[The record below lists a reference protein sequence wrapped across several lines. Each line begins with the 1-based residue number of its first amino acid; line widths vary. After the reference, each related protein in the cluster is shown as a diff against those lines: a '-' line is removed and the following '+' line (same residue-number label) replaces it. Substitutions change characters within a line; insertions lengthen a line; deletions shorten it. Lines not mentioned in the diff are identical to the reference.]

1 MTVDTDLEA
10 FEDVRPRLFGIA
22 YRMLGSVA
30 EAEDV
35 VQDAWLR
42 WQGTDRSVV
51 RNPAAFLTTTTTRLA
66 INAATSA
73 HARRE
78 TYIGPWLPE
87 PVDTSADP
95 ALGRRAGRGA
105 RDGGPAPA
113 REARPAER
121 AAYVLREAFA
131 YSYREIADVL
141 GVSEVN
147 ARQIAR
153 RAREHLD
160 SARSAPASPGPH
172 AVCWSRSWPP
182 PGSGTSTA
190 LERLL
195 VDDVVVRPDGGGE
208 VHASRVELVGV
219 ARTMTFL
226 DNMLR
231 KYWQDSTL
239 QIVDANGGTALLVT
253 SADGR
258 PQAIVALDGSDR
270 GHRARLHPS
279 PARASC
285 GSSRRPPDG
294 VTSRPAAWSRRC
306 DTDAEDRDRR
316 RWLRGLLRRLEPG
329 EEAAPGRGGD
339 HRRSTRGR
347 T

>member
-1 MTVDTDLEA
+1 MTVTSDTADNTSAPAAGWNANVPDSDLAA

-42 WQGTDRSVV
+42 WQGTDRRGV

-66 INAATSA
+66 INATTSA

-95 ALGRRAGRGA
+95 ALGAERAEA
-105 RDGGPAPA
+105 LELAVLLLLEKLTAP
-113 REARPAER
+113 ER
-121 AAYVLREAFA
+121 AAYVLHEAFG

-141 GVSEVN
+141 DTTEVN

-153 RAREHLD
+153 RAREHLG
-160 SARSAPASPGPH
+160 SERSAPASP
-172 AVCWSRSWPP
+172 AQQRRL
-182 PGSGTSTA
+182 
-190 LERLL
+190 LESFVAAARVGDLDELEHLL

-208 VHASRVELVGV
+208 VHASRVELVGA
-219 ARTMTFL
+219 ARAVTFL
-226 DNMLR
+226 DNILR

-239 QIVDANGGTALLVT
+239 RIVEANGGAALLVT
-253 SADGR
+253 SVDDV

-270 GHRARLHPS
+270 GIEHVYIQVAPS
-279 PARASC
+279 KMQQFA
-285 GSSRRPPDG
+285 
-294 VTSRPAAWSRRC
+294 
-306 DTDAEDRDRR
+306 
-316 RWLRGLLRRLEPG
+316 
-329 EEAAPGRGGD
+329 
-339 HRRSTRGR
+339 
-347 T
+347 

>member
-1 MTVDTDLEA
+1 MTVTSETTDNPGAPAAGSNANVPESDLAA
-10 FEDVRPRLFGIA
+10 FEDVRPRLFGLA

-42 WQGTDRSVV
+42 WQSTDRRVV

-66 INAATSA
+66 INATTSA

-95 ALGRRAGRGA
+95 ALGAEKA
-105 RDGGPAPA
+105 EALELAVLLLLEKLGPT
-113 REARPAER
+113 ER
-121 AAYVLREAFA
+121 AAYVLREAFG

-141 GVSEVN
+141 DTSEVN
-147 ARQIAR
+147 ARQVAR

-160 SARSAPASPGPH
+160 SERSAPASPAQQRRLLESFVAAARAGDLD
-172 AVCWSRSWPP
+172 
-182 PGSGTSTA
+182 G

-208 VHASRVELVGV
+208 VHASRVELVGA
-219 ARTMTFL
+219 ARTVTFL
-226 DNMLR
+226 DNILR

-239 QIVDANGGTALLVT
+239 RIVEANGGAALLVT
-253 SADGR
+253 SETGE
-258 PQAIVALDGSDR
+258 PQAVVVLDGSER
-270 GHRARLHPS
+270 GIEHVYIVVSPS
-279 PARASC
+279 KMRQFA
-285 GSSRRPPDG
+285 
-294 VTSRPAAWSRRC
+294 
-306 DTDAEDRDRR
+306 
-316 RWLRGLLRRLEPG
+316 
-329 EEAAPGRGGD
+329 
-339 HRRSTRGR
+339 
-347 T
+347 

>member
-1 MTVDTDLEA
+1 MTVTSDTADNPSAPAAGSNANVPDSDLAA
-10 FEDVRPRLFGIA
+10 FEDVRPRLFGLA

-42 WQGTDRSVV
+42 WQGTDRRVV

-66 INAATSA
+66 INATTSA

-95 ALGRRAGRGA
+95 ALGAERAEA
-105 RDGGPAPA
+105 LEMAVLLLLEKLGPT
-113 REARPAER
+113 ER
-121 AAYVLREAFA
+121 AAYVLREAFG

-141 GVSEVN
+141 DTSEVN
-147 ARQIAR
+147 ARQVAR

-160 SARSAPASPGPH
+160 SERSAPASPAQQRRLLESFVAAARVGDLD
-172 AVCWSRSWPP
+172 
-182 PGSGTSTA
+182 G

-208 VHASRVELVGV
+208 VHASRVELVGA
-219 ARTMTFL
+219 ARTVTFL
-226 DNMLR
+226 DNILR

-239 QIVDANGGTALLVT
+239 RIVEANGGAALLVT
-253 SADGR
+253 SDDRRAAGDRRAGR
-258 PQAIVALDGSDR
+258 LRARD
-270 GHRARLHPS
+270 RARLHPGQ
-279 PARASC
+279 PRARC
-285 GSSRRPPDG
+285 GSS
-294 VTSRPAAWSRRC
+294 PAA
-306 DTDAEDRDRR
+306 
-316 RWLRGLLRRLEPG
+316 
-329 EEAAPGRGGD
+329 
-339 HRRSTRGR
+339 
-347 T
+347 

>member
-1 MTVDTDLEA
+1 MASDTADNTAAPRTWWNQNVPDTDVRA

-42 WQGTDRSVV
+42 WQGTDRREV

-66 INAATSA
+66 INATTSA

-95 ALGRRAGRGA
+95 ALGAERAEALGTA
-105 RDGGPAPA
+105 VLLLLEKLGPT
-113 REARPAER
+113 ER
-121 AAYVLREAFA
+121 AAYVLREAFG

-141 GVSEVN
+141 DISEAN
-147 ARQIAR
+147 ARQVAR

-160 SARSAPASPGPH
+160 SERSAPASPAQQRRLLESFVAAAQVGDLE
-172 AVCWSRSWPP
+172 
-182 PGSGTSTA
+182 G

-208 VHASRVELVGV
+208 VHASRVELVGA
-219 ARTMTFL
+219 ARTVTFL
-226 DNMLR
+226 DNVLR
-231 KYWQDSTL
+231 KYWHDSAL
-239 QIVDANGGTALLVT
+239 RIVEANGGAALLVT
-253 SADGR
+253 TADGR
-258 PQAIVALDGSDR
+258 PQAIVTLDGSAR
-270 GHRARLHPS
+270 GIERVFIQVSPS
-279 PARASC
+279 KLQHF
-285 GSSRRPPDG
+285 
-294 VTSRPAAWSRRC
+294 AAG
-306 DTDAEDRDRR
+306 A
-316 RWLRGLLRRLEPG
+316 
-329 EEAAPGRGGD
+329 
-339 HRRSTRGR
+339 
-347 T
+347 

>member
-1 MTVDTDLEA
+1 MTSDTADNTGAPAAGWNANVPDSDLAA

-42 WQGTDRSVV
+42 WQGTDRRVV
-51 RNPAAFLTTTTTRLA
+51 HNPAAFLTTTATRLA
-66 INAATSA
+66 INATTSA

-95 ALGRRAGRGA
+95 ALGAERGEA
-105 RDGGPAPA
+105 LEMAVLLLLEKLGPT
-113 REARPAER
+113 ER
-121 AAYVLREAFA
+121 AAYVLREAFG

-141 GVSEVN
+141 GISEVN
-147 ARQIAR
+147 ARQVAR

-160 SARSAPASPGPH
+160 SERSAPASPAQQRRLLESFVAAARAGDL
-172 AVCWSRSWPP
+172 A
-182 PGSGTSTA
+182 G

-208 VHASRVELVGV
+208 VHASRVELVGA
-219 ARTMTFL
+219 ARTVTFL
-226 DNMLR
+226 DNILR

-239 QIVDANGGTALLVT
+239 RIVEANGGAALLVT
-253 SADGR
+253 SAAGE
-258 PQAIVALDGSDR
+258 PQAIVALDGSER
-270 GHRARLHPS
+270 GIEHVYIVVSPS
-279 PARASC
+279 KMRQF
-285 GSSRRPPDG
+285 
-294 VTSRPAAWSRRC
+294 
-306 DTDAEDRDRR
+306 
-316 RWLRGLLRRLEPG
+316 
-329 EEAAPGRGGD
+329 AP
-339 HRRSTRGR
+339 
-347 T
+347 

>member
-1 MTVDTDLEA
+1 MTSDTADNPSAPAAGWNANVPDSDLAA

-42 WQGTDRSVV
+42 WQGTDRRVV

-66 INAATSA
+66 INATTSA

-95 ALGRRAGRGA
+95 ALGAERAEA
-105 RDGGPAPA
+105 LEMAVLLLLEKLGPT
-113 REARPAER
+113 ER
-121 AAYVLREAFA
+121 AAYVLREAFG

-141 GVSEVN
+141 DTSEVN
-147 ARQIAR
+147 ARQVAR
-153 RAREHLD
+153 RAREHLE
-160 SARSAPASPGPH
+160 SERSAPASPAQQRRLLESFVAAARVGDLD
-172 AVCWSRSWPP
+172 
-182 PGSGTSTA
+182 G

-208 VHASRVELVGV
+208 VHASRVELVGA
-219 ARTMTFL
+219 ARTVTFL
-226 DNMLR
+226 DNILR

-239 QIVDANGGTALLVT
+239 RIVEANGGTALLVT
-253 SADGR
+253 SDTGE
-258 PQAIVALDGSDR
+258 PQAVVALDGSER
-270 GHRARLHPS
+270 GIEHVYIQVTPS
-279 PARASC
+279 KMRQFA
-285 GSSRRPPDG
+285 
-294 VTSRPAAWSRRC
+294 PAA
-306 DTDAEDRDRR
+306 
-316 RWLRGLLRRLEPG
+316 
-329 EEAAPGRGGD
+329 
-339 HRRSTRGR
+339 
-347 T
+347 

>member
-1 MTVDTDLEA
+1 MTVASDTADNTAAPAAGWNANVPDTDVSA

-42 WQGTDRSVV
+42 WQGTDRRGV

-66 INAATSA
+66 INATTSA

-95 ALGRRAGRGA
+95 ALGAERAEA
-105 RDGGPAPA
+105 LETAVLLLLEKLGPT
-113 REARPAER
+113 ER
-121 AAYVLREAFA
+121 AAYVLREAFG

-141 GVSEVN
+141 DVSEAN

-160 SARSAPASPGPH
+160 SERSAPASPAQQRRLLESFVAAARVGDLD
-172 AVCWSRSWPP
+172 
-182 PGSGTSTA
+182 G

-208 VHASRVELVGV
+208 VHASRVELVGT
-219 ARTMTFL
+219 ARTVTFL
-226 DNMLR
+226 DNILR

-239 QIVDANGGTALLVT
+239 RIVEANGGTALLVT
-253 SADGR
+253 AADGS
-258 PQAIVALDGSDR
+258 PQAIVTLAGSAR
-270 GHRARLHPS
+270 GIERVFIQVSPS
-279 PARASC
+279 KM
-285 GSSRRPPDG
+285 RRFA
-294 VTSRPAAWSRRC
+294 PAA
-306 DTDAEDRDRR
+306 
-316 RWLRGLLRRLEPG
+316 
-329 EEAAPGRGGD
+329 
-339 HRRSTRGR
+339 
-347 T
+347 

>member
-1 MTVDTDLEA
+1 MTVASDTADNTAAPTARWNANVPDTDVSA

-22 YRMLGSVA
+22 YRMLGSVV

-42 WQGTDRSVV
+42 WQGTDRREV

-66 INAATSA
+66 INATTSA

-95 ALGRRAGRGA
+95 ALGAERAEA
-105 RDGGPAPA
+105 LETAVLLLLEKLGPT
-113 REARPAER
+113 ER
-121 AAYVLREAFA
+121 AAYVLREAFG

-141 GVSEVN
+141 DVSEAN

-153 RAREHLD
+153 RAREHLE
-160 SARSAPASPGPH
+160 SERSAPASPAQQRRLLESFVAAARVGDLD
-172 AVCWSRSWPP
+172 
-182 PGSGTSTA
+182 G

-208 VHASRVELVGV
+208 VHASRVELVGA
-219 ARTMTFL
+219 ARTVTFL
-226 DNMLR
+226 DNILR

-239 QIVDANGGTALLVT
+239 RIVEANGGTALLVT
-253 SADGR
+253 EADGR
-258 PQAIVALDGSDR
+258 PQAIVTLDASAR
-270 GHRARLHPS
+270 GIERVFIQVSPS
-279 PARASC
+279 KM
-285 GSSRRPPDG
+285 RRF
-294 VTSRPAAWSRRC
+294 
-306 DTDAEDRDRR
+306 
-316 RWLRGLLRRLEPG
+316 
-329 EEAAPGRGGD
+329 APGA
-339 HRRSTRGR
+339 
-347 T
+347 